1 MLVDDKDKKSVV
13 DALRRDIPQLQAV
26 YIFGSQQDDTATSES
41 DIDIA
46 YLSTRVL
53 DPVQRWDIA
62 QRLASMLLRDVDLVD
77 LRQTDT
83 IFRYQILSK
92 GARIHGGGYEVES
105 FETLAYSF
113 YLRFQEER
121 RPIVE
126 GIMKNKSVLGGAYA

>member
-1 MLVDDKDKKSVV
+1 MQIGANEKRSIVDI
-13 DALRRDIPQLQAV
+13 LRQDIPRLQAV
-26 YIFGSQQDDTATSES
+26 YLFGSRHDGTATDGS
-41 DIDIA
+41 DVDIA
-46 YLSTRVL
+46 YLSDETLGAVA
-53 DPVQRWDIA
+53 RWEIA
-62 QRLASMLLRDVDLVD
+62 QRLASALSCDVDLVD

-92 GARIHGGGYEVES
+92 GTRIYGEGYGVES

-126 GIMKNKSVLGGAYA
+126 AIIKRQSVSGGMHA